1 MHEHHLH
8 YEGCVCA
15 WFCWWFCQQM
25 YQSVSSAVREQ
36 LSAALHFSLLN
47 LGKPVLPGLK
57 LRSLF
62 LPAIK
67 PLTADK
73 QVVPYQTYCFTF
85 LTVFFRTLISTQR
98 YFPRQKIKSIK
109 DCLYFVKNVFTPS
122 FKYLLS
128 YFKMC

>member
-1 MHEHHLH
+1 
-8 YEGCVCA
+8 
-15 WFCWWFCQQM
+15 M

-85 LTVFFRTLISTQR
+85 LTVFFRTLSAHRGTS
-98 YFPRQKIKSIK
+98 PAKK
-109 DCLYFVKNVFTPS
+109 
-122 FKYLLS
+122 
-128 YFKMC
+128 